1 MIRDALRWNEW
12 SRWGVGVVA
21 IAIVAA
27 VIGPFDTLDALTLGP
42 RFGYWLGVAAL
53 VAVNWRVVSWLLRRF
68 IGANA
73 PWPPVAIDIVT
84 AALVALP
91 LVQELGWINGWVFES
106 DGRSF
111 AERYLWVAI
120 TAIVVCLGLHLVQT
134 VVRARLDEEKEVR
147 PAPEVSFL
155 KRIPVTIEGELL
167 CLRTED
173 HYLRVY
179 TTAGDDLILHRM
191 KDAIK
196 ELTDVDGLQVHRSYW
211 VARCAVRGVEKKD
224 RKITL
229 LLKNGLNAP
238 VSETYASKL
247 REAGWFG

>member
-21 IAIVAA
+21 IAIVAT

-42 RFGYWLGVAAL
+42 RFAYWLAVAAL
-53 VAVNWRVVSWLLRRF
+53 AAVNWLVVAKLFRRF

-73 PWPPVAIDIVT
+73 PWPPVAVDMVT
-84 AALVALP
+84 AALMAFP
-91 LVQELGWINGWVFES
+91 MVQELAWINGWIFEADS
-106 DGRSF
+106 RTF
-111 AERYLWVAI
+111 AERYLWLAL

-134 VVRARLDEEKEVR
+134 MVRARLAEEKKV
-147 PAPEVSFL
+147 PAAPEVPFV
-155 KRIPVTIEGELL
+155 KRIPGAIAGELL
-167 CLRTED
+167 CLKTED

-191 KDAIK
+191 KDAVK
-196 ELTDVDGLQVHRSYW
+196 ELIEADGLQVHRSYW
-211 VARCAVRGVEKKD
+211 VARCAVLSVERKD
-224 RKITL
+224 RKVTL
-229 LLKNGLNAP
+229 LLKNGLSAP